1 MRKKNYKGRCTKR
14 TLSKSTEVVR
24 TYDTLQYAYADMLQ
38 SDESIREI
46 RCNVLLDGLQEGE
59 YTSDFV
65 CIKMDGDMM
74 VRECVQRKLLM
85 KPMTIKL
92 LDVSRDYWLRRGMV
106 DWGLV
111 VDEEK

>member
-1 MRKKNYKGRCTKR
+1 MKGRCTKR
-14 TLSKSTEVVR
+14 ILSKSTEVVR
-24 TYDTLQYAYADMLQ
+24 TYEPLQYAYADMLQ

-46 RCNVLLDGLQEGE
+46 RCNVLMDGLPEGE

-65 CIKMDGDMM
+65 CIKTDGDMM

-92 LDVSRDYWLRRGMV
+92 LDVSRDYWLRRGVV
-106 DWGLV
+106 DWGIV

>member
-24 TYDTLQYAYADMLQ
+24 TYEPLQYAYADMLQ

-46 RCNVLLDGLQEGE
+46 RCNVLLDGLSEGE

-65 CIKMDGDMM
+65 CIKTDGDMI

-92 LDVSRDYWLRRGMV
+92 LDVSRDYWLRRGVV
-106 DWGLV
+106 DWGIV

>member
-1 MRKKNYKGRCTKR
+1 
-14 TLSKSTEVVR
+14 
-24 TYDTLQYAYADMLQ
+24 MLQ
-38 SDESIREI
+38 SDESIGEI

-65 CIKMDGDMM
+65 CIKTDGDML
-74 VRECVQRKLLM
+74 VRECVQRKLLL

-92 LDVSRDYWLRRGMV
+92 LDVSRDYWLRRGVV
-106 DWGLV
+106 DWGIV